1 MAARWFYGWNVV
13 AAVFVMAMLSFGLG
27 FYGVTVYVATLQ
39 RLHGWS
45 AAAVSAPITVYYVG
59 GALVTMLIGGVYAR
73 LGPRIVVAGGGLALA
88 AGVAAL
94 GRVTEAWLLYPVFLT
109 MSLGWGALSGAAVN
123 IILAP
128 WWKRRRGLAVSLA
141 FNGATLGGV
150 VIVPALLWLIGRVG
164 FARAR
169 GWSPVLAS
177 NRGLGPLHL
186 IAGAQD
192 CNPPV
197 MGRFGPPSVRR
208 FAGE

>member
-1 MAARWFYGWNVV
+1 M
-13 AAVFVMAMLSFGLG
+13 
-27 FYGVTVYVATLQ
+27 
-39 RLHGWS
+39 
-45 AAAVSAPITVYYVG
+45 
-59 GALVTMLIGGVYAR
+59 
-73 LGPRIVVAGGGLALA
+73 
-88 AGVAAL
+88 
-94 GRVTEAWLLYPVFLT
+94 
-109 MSLGWGALSGAAVN
+109 
-123 IILAP
+123 
-128 WWKRRRGLAVSLA
+128 AVSLA

-192 CNPPV
+192 GNPSV
-197 MGRFGPPSVRR
+197 IGRFGPLIVSR

>member
-39 RLHGWS
+39 RLHDWS
-45 AAAVSAPITVYYVG
+45 AAAVSAPITVYYVT
-59 GALVTMLIGGVYAR
+59 GALV
-73 LGPRIVVAGGGLALA
+73 
-88 AGVAAL
+88 
-94 GRVTEAWLLYPVFLT
+94 LLYPVFLT
-109 MSLGWGALSGAAVN
+109 MSLG
-123 IILAP
+123 
-128 WWKRRRGLAVSLA
+128 RRRGLAVSLV

-192 CNPPV
+192 
-197 MGRFGPPSVRR
+197 R
-208 FAGE
+208 